1 MSYMLNFIYR
11 CLFVICLLTNF
22 AHADDSPHFQI
33 GTMYA
38 EKIRGVGLYAGFEA
52 EEILPNASGY
62 IDATLLISDAYDAE
76 QPVFGGVSIGL
87 RTALDVPLSPYV
99 GAGLYV
105 GENEKEVSASHDK
118 IDNDRNGFIDET
130 WETTTDN
137 QLMTAIYPEVGFR
150 LQVAETFSIR
160 MMGRYMVSSFG
171 RSHDDWFYGLSF
183 AFGHD

>member
-1 MSYMLNFIYR
+1 MFKYTYLHLI
-11 CLFVICLLTNF
+11 LLCLLANMSR
-22 AHADDSPHFQI
+22 AEDSPHVQI

-38 EKIRGVGLYAGFEA
+38 EKIQGVGLYAGLEA
-52 EEILPNASGY
+52 EHLLPNISGY

-76 QPVFGGVSIGL
+76 QPVFGGASVGL

-99 GAGLYV
+99 GVGLYL

-118 IDNDRNGFIDET
+118 IDNDRDGFIDERG
-130 WETTTDN
+130 EMTTDN
-137 QLMTAIYPEVGFR
+137 LLMTAIYPELGFH
-150 LQVAETFSIR
+150 LKFGETFSIR

-171 RSHDDWFYGLSF
+171 RQHDDWYYGVSL

>member
-1 MSYMLNFIYR
+1 MLKFIY
-11 CLFVICLLTNF
+11 CLLLSVCLLANMS
-22 AHADDSPHFQI
+22 HAADSPHFQI

-105 GENEKEVSASHDK
+105 GENEKDSHK
-118 IDNDRNGFIDET
+118 AKRF
-130 WETTTDN
+130 
-137 QLMTAIYPEVGFR
+137 M
-150 LQVAETFSIR
+150 
-160 MMGRYMVSSFG
+160 
-171 RSHDDWFYGLSF
+171 
-183 AFGHD
+183 

>member
-1 MSYMLNFIYR
+1 MTKLHQ
-11 CLFVICLLTNF
+11 CLFLSTVLLANL
-22 AHADDSPHFQI
+22 AHASDSPSFQI

-52 EEILPNASGY
+52 EEIVPNASGY

-76 QPVFGGVSIGL
+76 QPVFGGVSVGL
-87 RTALDVPLSPYV
+87 RTTLDVPLSPYV

-105 GENEKEVSASHDK
+105 GENEKEVSANHDK
-118 IDNDRNGFIDET
+118 IDNDRDGFIDEAG
-130 WETTTDN
+130 EMTTDN
-137 QLMTAIYPEVGFR
+137 LLMTAIYPELGFR
-150 LQVAETFSIR
+150 LKLGESFSIR

-171 RSHDDWFYGLSF
+171 RQHDDWYYGLSL

>member
-1 MSYMLNFIYR
+1 MLNFIYR
-11 CLFVICLLTNF
+11 CLFVICLLANMS
-22 AHADDSPHFQI
+22 HAADSPHFQI
-33 GTMYA
+33 GTKYA

-118 IDNDRNGFIDET
+118 IDNDRDGFIDERG
-130 WETTTDN
+130 EVITDN
-137 QLMTAIYPEVGFR
+137 LLMTAIYPELGFH
-150 LQVAETFSIR
+150 LKFGETFSIR

-171 RSHDDWFYGLSF
+171 RQHDDWYYGVSL